1 MTRTRFFAL
10 GIATVL
16 VGVGLA
22 GCGRGAAPT
31 AAEALASS
39 DVVLASDVLA
49 ASDVV
54 TAAEPSPS
62 ASADK
67 STRKHKAGP
76 RALLRK
82 NTLHA
87 EAVVQTKDGVKTV
100 VAQRGTVTAI
110 NDKSVTVKSTDGFT
124 LTWSFGN
131 PLKVVERRTT
141 VQPNAVKA
149 GATVGV
155 AGTKD
160 GTTTTARL
168 ISIRS

>member
-1 MTRTRFFAL
+1 ML
-10 GIATVL
+10 GAHVEHGE
-16 VGVGLA
+16 V
-22 GCGRGAAPT
+22 
-31 AAEALASS
+31 
-39 DVVLASDVLA
+39 
-49 ASDVV
+49 
-54 TAAEPSPS
+54 
-62 ASADK
+62 
-67 STRKHKAGP
+67 
-76 RALLRK
+76 
-82 NTLHA
+82 
-87 EAVVQTKDGVKTV
+87 VVQTKDGDKTV
-100 VAQRGTVTAI
+100 DIQRGVVTAI
-110 NDKSVTVKSTDGFT
+110 DDKSVTVKSTDGFT